1 MFMLG
6 YLFFYVQ
13 NNSHQSTK
21 FNSDEKVTDSLIT
34 RTNMGLNNLHGKRRN
49 RLVTLQK
56 KVSDEQFIGAYIGV
70 KNGKVVFSGQS
81 GYANS
86 QKKFLL

>member
-1 MFMLG
+1 MLKSKKYIIVSLIILIVMFMLG

-70 KNGKVVFSGQS
+70 
-81 GYANS
+81 
-86 QKKFLL
+86 